1 MAIANQ
7 SENYFKLTFALSLF
21 HAIIQERRKFGPIG
35 WNTRYE
41 FNDSDLDTTLTVLK
55 SLLETHVDV
64 PWDALRFVTG
74 FINYGGRVTDD
85 KDRRCLIAIL
95 SKFCQSRILEDEYA
109 FSPSGVYYSPKVGSL
124 QDYKNYIQ

>member
-1 MAIANQ
+1 MKLTNEPPKGLKSNILKTYMDLTQERMTISNQ
-7 SENYFKLTFALSLF
+7 QDHFFKLTFTLSF
-21 HAIIQERRKFGPIG
+21 YHAIIQERRKFGPIG

-55 SLLETHVDV
+55 ALLESHSDV

-85 KDRRCLIAIL
+85 WDRRCLISIL
-95 SKFCQSRILEDEYA
+95 SKFC
-109 FSPSGVYYSPKVGSL
+109 
-124 QDYKNYIQ
+124 